1 MNSKD
6 RPEMEAG
13 ATSRRGFL
21 KLAAASAP
29 AVAVAASGS
38 AAAASDVEATTEG
51 LRETAHVLA
60 YYESAKF

>member
-1 MNSKD
+1 MDRNE
-6 RPEMEAG
+6 RPEKGRG
-13 ATSRRGFL
+13 AASRRDFL

-38 AAAASDVEATTEG
+38 AAAASEVEAAGEG
-51 LRETAHVLA
+51 LRETAHVKA

>member
-1 MNSKD
+1 MD
-6 RPEMEAG
+6 RKEKAD
-13 ATSRRGFL
+13 TSRRNFL

-38 AAAASDVEATTEG
+38 AAAAAGEAEAASGEG
-51 LRETAHVLA
+51 LRETAHVKA